1 MTARLLTG
9 LAIVAAFTTSAVALE
24 IRPGPLIET
33 PSLEKRVAA
42 GELPPVGERIPL
54 EPEIVNLAAEDKQP
68 GEHGGELRMLMGK
81 QKDTR
86 MVTVYGYARLVVFTP
101 DFALKPDILK
111 HVDVKEGRI
120 FTLHLRPGHRWSD
133 GHPFTA
139 EDFRYY
145 WEDVVKTKKLSKK
158 GAPRQMR
165 VGKEKPKF
173 KVIDETTV
181 RFSWSK
187 PNHAF
192 LPWLAGARPP
202 AIYRPAHYLK
212 QFHIKYGDK
221 DKIAKLVKKEGRR
234 NWAELHFSRD
244 RPYRADNRKR
254 PTLEPW
260 VTVTPPPSER
270 FVFERNPYYHRID
283 KNGRQLPYVDRLI
296 VNLGSVNMV
305 PARTGSGE
313 TNLQARYIRFDNYTF
328 LKKSEKRNNFAV
340 KLWRTLKSSHKAL
353 YPNLNAK
360 DKAWRKLLNDVRFR
374 RALSLAVNR
383 HEINQ
388 VIYYGLA
395 SPSNNTVFKESPLY
409 RPEYQNRW
417 AQFDPKKANALLDEI
432 GLTKRDGDGTRLLPD
447 GRSMEIIVDTAGE
460 STEEADILELITD
473 SWKQIGI
480 KLFTRPSQR
489 QVFRNRVY
497 SGAAIMSMWAG
508 LGNGLSNATMSPG
521 AFCPTFKAQY
531 NWPKWGTHTQTM
543 GKKGKAP
550 KLAEAKRL
558 VELNREW
565 NRATSVAE
573 QTRIWHEILKINA
586 EHVFTIGIVNATL
599 QPIVASTDLMNVP
612 EKGFYN
618 WDPGAYFGI
627 YKPDTFWFKTSQKSA
642 ARGPAQ

>member
-1 MTARLLTG
+1 MRGLLLTS
-9 LAIVAAFTTSAVALE
+9 LATIAALATGAVALE
-24 IRPGPLIET
+24 AQPGSLIET
-33 PSLEKRVAA
+33 PSLEKQVAA
-42 GELPPVGERIPL
+42 GALPPVGQRIPL
-54 EPEIVNLAAEDKQP
+54 EPQIVDLEAENKQP
-68 GEHGGELRMLMGK
+68 GRHGGELRMLMGK
-81 QKDTR
+81 AKDTR

-101 DFALKPDILK
+101 DFKLKPDILK
-111 HVDVKEGRI
+111 HVEVEEGRV

-145 WEDVVKTKKLSKK
+145 WEDMVKVKKLSRK
-158 GAPRQMR
+158 GVPRQMR
-165 VGKEKPKF
+165 VGKEAPTF
-173 KVIDETTV
+173 TLIDEHTV
-181 RFSWSK
+181 RYAWSK

-212 QFHIKYGDK
+212 QFHIKHGDK
-221 DKIAKLVKKEGRR
+221 DKIAKLVKTEGRR

-244 RPYRADNRKR
+244 RPYRADNPER

-260 VTVTPPPSER
+260 VNVTPPPSER
-270 FVFERNPYYHRID
+270 FVFKRNPYYHRID
-283 KNGRQLPYVDRLI
+283 KNGRQLPYVDRVV
-296 VNLGSVNMV
+296 VNLGSVSMV

-313 TNLQARYIRFDNYTF
+313 ANLQARYIRFVNYTF
-328 LKKSEKRNNFAV
+328 LKKSEKRNNFSV

-360 DKAWRKLLNDVRFR
+360 DEAWRTLLNDVRFR

-395 SPSNNTVFKESPLY
+395 KASNNTVFEDSPLF
-409 RPEYQNRW
+409 RPEYRTAW
-417 AQFDPKKANALLDEI
+417 AQFDPKQANALLDEI
-432 GLTKRDGDGTRLLPD
+432 GLTERDDDGTRLLPD
-447 GRSMEIIVDTAGE
+447 GRPMEIIVDTAGE

-473 SWKQIGI
+473 SWKQVGI

-497 SGAAIMSMWAG
+497 SGKAIMAMWAG
-508 LGNGLSNATMSPG
+508 LGNGLSNASMSPG
-521 AFCPTFKAQY
+521 AFAPTFKAQY

-543 GKKGKAP
+543 GKKGQAP
-550 KLAEAKRL
+550 TLAAAQRL
-558 VELNREW
+558 VALYRDWE
-565 NRATSVAE
+565 RATTEAE
-573 QTRIWHEILKINA
+573 QTRIWHEILRINA
-586 EHVFTIGIVNATL
+586 EQVFTIGIVNATL
-599 QPIVASTDLMNVP
+599 HPIVASTDLVNVP

-627 YKPDTFWFKTSQKSA
+627 YKPDTFWFRTTQKSA
-642 ARGPAQ
+642 AR